1 MVANGASRR
10 LAYAT
15 VYSSGGNANTQRK
28 NAHVLARHP
37 AVAAAIAA
45 YEARLLP
52 IDDIRTEK
60 RKALQCLKELAFSPE
75 ASDRIRLTATIKLY
89 EALVQ
94 LREEAM
100 PHSQ

>member
-1 MVANGASRR
+1 
-10 LAYAT
+10 
-15 VYSSGGNANTQRK
+15 VYSSAGNANTQRK

-60 RKALQCLKELAFSPE
+60 LKALQ
-75 ASDRIRLTATIKLY
+75 
-89 EALVQ
+89 
-94 LREEAM
+94 
-100 PHSQ
+100 